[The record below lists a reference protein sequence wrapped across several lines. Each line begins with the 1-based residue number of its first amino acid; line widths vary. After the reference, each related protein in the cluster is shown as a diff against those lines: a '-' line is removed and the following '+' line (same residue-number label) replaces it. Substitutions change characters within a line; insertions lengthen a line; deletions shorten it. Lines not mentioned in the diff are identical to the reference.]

1 MTLYLKRLE
10 IKGFKSF
17 PTKTEIVFNE
27 GITAIV
33 GPNGSGKS
41 NISDAVRW
49 VLGEQSA
56 KSLRGDKL
64 EDVIFV
70 GTETKKPMNYCE
82 VAITLDNCDNKLDLG
97 FSEIT
102 IKRRAYRNGE
112 SEFFLNNKNC
122 RLKDIK
128 EILLDTGIGKDGYS
142 IIEQGKVDE
151 ILSNNPVNRRKV
163 FDEACGISKFRYKKH
178 EAERNLRN
186 TKENLE
192 RIDDIY
198 VEIENQLKPLFLQQ
212 EKAVKYLEL
221 SEKLKKLEVN
231 SYIKEVEV
239 LELELDELNKH
250 SELLGSQSN
259 EVQKQKLTL
268 EKTVE
273 ETNIEIDNIDENI
286 NKSQDYINTIKSV
299 ISQKDAQVNLINEKI
314 RNCNHEIKRS
324 NEELIYI
331 KEKLKLDKINLNE
344 LIEQKNEKGEN
355 IKNLTIDI
363 KSLENNNKDSRD
375 TIDSMNK
382 KIEGLKD
389 EIINLLNSKQDY
401 TSKLSTLNAN
411 IENIN
416 LRKDSIEV
424 DINEI
429 QQDINKKSEEL
440 SISLSRL
447 ESKKKN
453 LNNLKEEEIKIN
465 ENLRLLIAKTNNIEK
480 QIQSNKYS
488 LNDYNSKL
496 NIYVEMENH
505 YEGFNKGVKEILKN
519 RNLQG
524 VQGALGQVIE
534 VPSEFEKGIEAS
546 LGAYMQN
553 IITKDESSAKAA
565 INYLKKNNLGRVTFL
580 PMNIIKSNKIDIR
593 NIRSNTKFIGIA
605 SDLIKFD
612 EKYRNIIENIL
623 GRTIIIDNIDNAIK
637 FAKENNHR
645 FKVVTLDGEI
655 LNPGGSL
662 TGGSLRVSGNIL
674 SRKRLINEYSEKI
687 KLLKIE
693 IDKLYSEKNETDKNI
708 ESIKLNLNNII
719 KDISSIDKELIIGN
733 AEINKFKDEIKSLS
747 NSIEKLEN
755 EKNGLGN
762 NLEYTLDK
770 TKSIKDEICSIED
783 KHNQNKLLIDKL
795 SNDLKGYSL
804 LYEDEKQK
812 FDNLN
817 LNLVKENQIYEN
829 LTKDIKR
836 INDENKTL
844 EEKYSYLEK
853 SLNDKTIEASKLE
866 EEIVIEETEKVS
878 LNKQLVDNVR
888 SLETKKLSK
897 ESLKANLDELNKELK
912 NIDRQYIDLKESLFK
927 VENKLERLSSNK
939 KDYISNLFEKY
950 EMTLEE
956 AIEIKDE
963 NLEVDRKHLEFIRGE
978 IRTLGNVNID
988 SIKEYEHIKERHDF
1002 YSEQKKDLEESIEV
1016 IEKLIYELEENMKKE
1031 FEVNFNKINE
1041 NFRFVYKRLF
1051 GGGHGE
1057 LKILDKSNILESDIE
1072 ITAQPPGKKMKNL
1085 NLLSGGEKAL
1095 TAISILFSIILSKPT
1110 PFCILDE
1117 IEAPLDDANIFRFG
1131 EFLKE
1136 LSKDTQFI
1144 SVTHRRGTMEAADYI
1159 YGVTMQEKAISKVLS
1174 LKLKEAEEIID
1185 VI

>member
-1 MTLYLKRLE
+1 MYLKRLE

-41 NISDAVRW
+41 NISDAIRW

-70 GTETKKPMNYCE
+70 GTESKKAMNYCE
-82 VAITLDNCDNKLDLG
+82 VAITLDNSDNKLDLG

-102 IKRRAYRNGE
+102 IKRRAYRTGE
-112 SEFFLNNKNC
+112 SEFFLNNKSC

-142 IIEQGKVDE
+142 IVEQGKVDE

-163 FDEACGISKFRYKKH
+163 FDEACGISKFRYKKQ
-178 EAERNLRN
+178 EAERNLKH

-198 VEIENQLKPLFLQQ
+198 IEIENQLKPLFLQQ
-212 EKAVKYLEL
+212 EKAVKYLEFNK
-221 SEKLKKLEVN
+221 KLKVLEVN
-231 SYIKEVEV
+231 SCIKEVAELEV
-239 LELELDELNKH
+239 ELDELNKH
-250 SELLGSQSN
+250 SNLLGSQSS
-259 EVQKQKLTL
+259 EIQKQKSTL
-268 EKTVE
+268 EKAVE
-273 ETNIEIDNIDENI
+273 ETNIEIENINDGI

-314 RNCNHEIKRS
+314 RNCKNEIERNK
-324 NEELIYI
+324 EEIIYI
-331 KEKLKLDKINLNE
+331 KEKLNSDKITLEKLINQKYEKEKIINDLN
-344 LIEQKNEKGEN
+344 
-355 IKNLTIDI
+355 IDI
-363 KSLENNNKDSRD
+363 KSIESNNKESRDKIETINRDLEN
-375 TIDSMNK
+375 
-382 KIEGLKD
+382 LKD
-389 EIINLLNSKQDY
+389 EIINLLNNKQDA

-411 IENIN
+411 KENIN
-416 LRKDSIEV
+416 LRKETIDL
-424 DINEI
+424 DI
-429 QQDINKKSEEL
+429 
-440 SISLSRL
+440 R
-447 ESKKKN
+447 
-453 LNNLKEEEIKIN
+453 EIKYKIDKKIEEVSKASAKLEDKTKSMESLKN
-465 ENLRLLIAKTNNIEK
+465 DEVKTNNDFNILLNKSNNIEK
-480 QIQSNKYS
+480 QIQDSKYS
-488 LNDYNSKL
+488 LNDYKSKL
-496 NIYVEMENH
+496 NIYIEMENH
-505 YEGFNKGVKEILKN
+505 YEGFNKGVKEVLKN
-519 RNLQG
+519 KNLQG
-524 VQGALGQVIE
+524 IQGALGQVIE
-534 VPSEFEKGIEAS
+534 VPSKFEKSIEAA

-553 IITKDESSAKAA
+553 IITNDESSAKFA

-580 PMNIIKSNKIDIR
+580 PMNIIKSNKIDTR
-593 NIRSNTKFIGIA
+593 NIKVGTSFIGIA

-612 EKYRNIIENIL
+612 DKYRNIIENIL

-637 FAKENNHR
+637 FAKENNHK

-674 SRKRLINEYSEKI
+674 SRKRLINEYKEKI
-687 KLLKIE
+687 ELLKAE
-693 IDKLYSEKNETDKNI
+693 IDRLYIEKNEVD
-708 ESIKLNLNNII
+708 NNTKII
-719 KDISSIDKELIIGN
+719 KEKLKQISIDINSLDKEIIIEN
-733 AEINKFKDEIKSLS
+733 AELNKFKEEIKSLKIS
-747 NSIEKLEN
+747 VEKLEN
-755 EKNGLGN
+755 EKDGLGS
-762 NLEYTLDK
+762 NLEYILE
-770 TKSIKDEICSIED
+770 KSKLIKDDILSID
-783 KHNQNKLLIDKL
+783 TKHDENKLQIESLTNKL
-795 SNDLKGYSL
+795 KEYNS
-804 LYEDEKQK
+804 LYEDDKLK

-817 LNLVKENQIYEN
+817 LNLVKHNQIYESIIR
-829 LTKDIKR
+829 DIQR
-836 INDENKTL
+836 ISEENKTL
-844 EEKYSYLEK
+844 ENKYVQIEK
-853 SLNDKTIEASKLE
+853 SLNDKTIETSKLE
-866 EEIVIEETEKVS
+866 EDIVIEETEKIS
-878 LNKQLVDNVR
+878 LNKQLVDNTR

-897 ESLKANLDELNKELK
+897 ESLKEKLEDLNKESK

-927 VENKLERLSSNK
+927 VESKIERLKSNRE
-939 KDYISNLFEKY
+939 DHINSLFEKY
-950 EMTLEE
+950 EITLDQ
-956 AIEIKDE
+956 AIEMKDDNLDVDKRYLE
-963 NLEVDRKHLEFIRGE
+963 NIRKE
-978 IRTLGNVNID
+978 IRNLGNVNLD

-1002 YSEQKKDLEESIEV
+1002 YSEQKKDLEQSIEV

-1031 FEVNFNKINE
+1031 FESNFNKINE
-1041 NFRFVYKRLF
+1041 NFKFVYKRLF
-1051 GGGHGE
+1051 GGGNGE
-1057 LKILDKSNILESDIE
+1057 LKIVDKNNILESDIE

-1095 TAISILFSIILSKPT
+1095 TAISILFSIILAKPT

-1136 LSKDTQFI
+1136 LSNDTQFI

-1185 VI
+1185 AI

>member
-1 MTLYLKRLE
+1 MYLKRLE

-41 NISDAVRW
+41 NISDAIRW

-70 GTETKKPMNYCE
+70 GTESKKAMNYCE
-82 VAITLDNCDNKLDLG
+82 VAITLDNSDNKLDLG

-102 IKRRAYRNGE
+102 IKRRAYRTGE
-112 SEFFLNNKNC
+112 SEFFLNNKSC

-142 IIEQGKVDE
+142 IVEQGKVDE

-163 FDEACGISKFRYKKH
+163 FDEACGISKFRYKKQ
-178 EAERNLRN
+178 EAERNLKH

-198 VEIENQLKPLFLQQ
+198 IEIENQLKPLFLQQ
-212 EKAVKYLEL
+212 EKAVKYLEFNK
-221 SEKLKKLEVN
+221 KLKVLEVN
-231 SYIKEVEV
+231 SCIKEVAE
-239 LELELDELNKH
+239 LEAELDELNKH
-250 SELLGSQSN
+250 SNLLGSQSN
-259 EVQKQKLTL
+259 EIQKQKSTL
-268 EKTVE
+268 EKAVE
-273 ETNIEIDNIDENI
+273 ETNIEIENINDGI

-314 RNCNHEIKRS
+314 RNCKNEIERNK
-324 NEELIYI
+324 EETIYI
-331 KEKLKLDKINLNE
+331 KEKLNSDKITLEKLINQKYEKEKIINDLN
-344 LIEQKNEKGEN
+344 
-355 IKNLTIDI
+355 IDI
-363 KSLENNNKDSRD
+363 KSIESNNKESRDKIETINRDLEN
-375 TIDSMNK
+375 
-382 KIEGLKD
+382 LKD
-389 EIINLLNSKQDY
+389 EIINLLNNKQDA

-411 IENIN
+411 KENIN
-416 LRKDSIEV
+416 LRKETIDL
-424 DINEI
+424 DI
-429 QQDINKKSEEL
+429 
-440 SISLSRL
+440 R
-447 ESKKKN
+447 
-453 LNNLKEEEIKIN
+453 EIKYKIDKKIEEVSKASAKLEDKTKSMESLKN
-465 ENLRLLIAKTNNIEK
+465 DEVKTNNDFNILLNKSNNIEK
-480 QIQSNKYS
+480 QIQDSKYS
-488 LNDYNSKL
+488 LNDYKSKL
-496 NIYVEMENH
+496 NIYIEMENH
-505 YEGFNKGVKEILKN
+505 YEGFNKGVKEVLKN
-519 RNLQG
+519 KNLQG
-524 VQGALGQVIE
+524 IQGALGQVIE
-534 VPSEFEKGIEAS
+534 VPSKFEKSIEAS

-553 IITKDESSAKAA
+553 IITNDESSAKFA

-580 PMNIIKSNKIDIR
+580 PMNIIKSNKIDTR
-593 NIRSNTKFIGIA
+593 NIKVGTSFIGIA

-612 EKYRNIIENIL
+612 DKYRNIIENIL

-637 FAKENNHR
+637 FAKENNHK

-674 SRKRLINEYSEKI
+674 SRKRLINEYKEKI
-687 KLLKIE
+687 ELLKAE
-693 IDKLYSEKNETDKNI
+693 IDRLYIEKNEVD
-708 ESIKLNLNNII
+708 NNIKII
-719 KDISSIDKELIIGN
+719 KEKLKQISIEINSLDKEIIIEN
-733 AEINKFKDEIKSLS
+733 AELNKFKEEIKSLKIS
-747 NSIEKLEN
+747 VEKLEN
-755 EKNGLGN
+755 EKDGLGS
-762 NLEYTLDK
+762 NLEYILK
-770 TKSIKDEICSIED
+770 KSKLIKDDILSID
-783 KHNQNKLLIDKL
+783 TKHDENKLQIESLTNKL
-795 SNDLKGYSL
+795 KEYNS
-804 LYEDEKQK
+804 LYEDDKLK

-817 LNLVKENQIYEN
+817 LNLVKHNQIYESIIR
-829 LTKDIKR
+829 DIQR
-836 INDENKTL
+836 ISEENKTL
-844 EEKYSYLEK
+844 ENKYVQIEK
-853 SLNDKTIEASKLE
+853 SLNDKTIETSKLE
-866 EEIVIEETEKVS
+866 EDIVIEETEKIS
-878 LNKQLVDNVR
+878 LNKQLVDNTR

-897 ESLKANLDELNKELK
+897 ESLKEKLEDLNKESK

-927 VENKLERLSSNK
+927 VESKIERLKSNRE
-939 KDYISNLFEKY
+939 DHINSLFEKY
-950 EMTLEE
+950 EITLDQ
-956 AIEIKDE
+956 AIEMKDDNLDVDKRYLE
-963 NLEVDRKHLEFIRGE
+963 NIRKE
-978 IRTLGNVNID
+978 IRNLGNVNLD

-1002 YSEQKKDLEESIEV
+1002 YSEQKKDLEQSIEV

-1031 FEVNFNKINE
+1031 FESNFNKINE
-1041 NFRFVYKRLF
+1041 NFKFVYKRLF
-1051 GGGHGE
+1051 GGGNGE
-1057 LKILDKSNILESDIE
+1057 LKIVDKNNILESDIE

-1095 TAISILFSIILSKPT
+1095 TAISILFSIILAKPT

-1136 LSKDTQFI
+1136 LSNETQFI

-1185 VI
+1185 AI